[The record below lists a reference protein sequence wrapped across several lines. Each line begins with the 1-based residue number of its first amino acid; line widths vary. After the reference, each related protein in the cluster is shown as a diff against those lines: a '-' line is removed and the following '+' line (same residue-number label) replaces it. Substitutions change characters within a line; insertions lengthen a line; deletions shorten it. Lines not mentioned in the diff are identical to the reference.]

1 MKKIE
6 LFPYQNRYYSD
17 IRNALEKHS
26 GVLLCM
32 DTGMGKT
39 YVATKLI
46 QDSIESSPDIKI
58 LVLVRKKNSS
68 DPWERLFNNSSA
80 LVDDDGTP
88 FFFLYSKA
96 EGKKL
101 KSNKDSR
108 PDFSEF
114 KVILANYEI
123 VESNIEDFTGLEGDL
138 VIYDEIHDRTSK
150 EKAQDILR
158 KLTHLNI
165 KKQIGLTASPM
176 KNSMKELL
184 FLHSFILNNK
194 TIVDTYRQYEEW
206 VAEYKKEISTKRN
219 NISQKQSKIKFTEEQ
234 LQYFTYP
241 IKSNEVI
248 KNIVEY
254 QIELE
259 IAEKI
264 KKEFGTTIFYYSK
277 RDKDVPILPPLI
289 TRNIYLPLLT
299 AQSAEI
305 LLNIPEDKKYKLWD
319 NQSMMVETSPAAACS
334 ANKISLERKELGI
347 STKEIF
353 VRQLVKY
360 ITENTNDKIV
370 IFSQLTRILAYFLR
384 KLENFGC
391 ILIEGKTKDYLEQ
404 IEKFNKNPGKRVILV
419 SIEAYKE
426 GIDLRCANHVIFLDL
441 PYNPQVLLQAKDRC
455 HRTGQKKNVFVY
467 YLFYNS
473 PCTLSPDKIRTKYLK
488 FKNDIFEKYFG
499 IDSNGNKLPE
509 FIIENYTFEY
519 DEENEVGQNDD
530 MLTNYS
536 SLKTFL
542 NYFFKT
548 LEFSY
553 QYEKYNTSEKKENV
567 LDKYS
572 IYAIYSKFE
581 GSGKNNY
588 SLFQPIE
595 KEDNSKE
602 IVLEIDGESHP
613 LLKDR

>member
-46 QDSIESSPDIKI
+46 QDSIESAQNVKI
-58 LVLVRKKNSS
+58 LVLVRKKNLS
-68 DPWERLFNNSSA
+68 DPWERLFKDNSA
-80 LVDDDGTP
+80 LVDNNGSP
-88 FFFLYSKA
+88 LFFLYSKE

-108 PDFSEF
+108 PDFTDF

-123 VESNIEDFTGLEGDL
+123 VETNIEDFTGLKWDL
-138 VIYDEIHDRTSK
+138 AIYDEIHDRTSK
-150 EKAQDILR
+150 EKSQDILR
-158 KLTHLNI
+158 KLTRLNI

-194 TIVDTYRQYEEW
+194 TIVDTYRKYEKW
-206 VAEYKKEISTKRN
+206 VAEYQTGTN
-219 NISQKQSKIKFTEEQ
+219 NISQKQSKIKLTDEQ

-248 KNIVEY
+248 KNIWEY
-254 QIELE
+254 DIEIK
-259 IAEKI
+259 IAEI
-264 KKEFGTTIFYYSK
+264 IRKEFGTTIFYYSK
-277 RDKDVPILPPLI
+277 RDKDVPNLPPLI

-305 LLNIPEDKKYKLWD
+305 LLNVPKDKKYKLWD
-319 NQSMMVETSPAAACS
+319 NQSMMVETSPAAAYS
-334 ANKISLERKELGI
+334 ANKIILERKELGI

-353 VRQLVKY
+353 VKHLVKY
-360 ITENTNDKIV
+360 ITETTNDKIV

-384 KLENFGC
+384 KLEKFGC

-404 IEKFNKNPGKRVILV
+404 IEKFNKTPEKRVILV

-473 PCTLSPDKIRTKYLK
+473 SDTFSPDRIRTNYLN
-488 FKNDIFEKYFG
+488 FKNNIFEKYFG
-499 IDSNGNKLPE
+499 VDSDGNKLPD
-509 FIIENYTFEY
+509 FIIENYIFEY
-519 DEENEVGQNDD
+519 EEENEIGQIDD
-530 MLTNYS
+530 MLNNYS
-536 SLKTFL
+536 VLKNFL

-548 LEFSY
+548 LQFTF
-553 QYEKYNTSEKKENV
+553 QYEKYNTSDKKENV
-567 LDKYS
+567 LDKYG
-572 IYAIYSKFE
+572 IYARYSKIE
-581 GSGKNNY
+581 GSGENDY
-588 SLFQPIE
+588 SQEEIIQPL
-595 KEDNSKE
+595 KKDNSKE
-602 IVLEIDGESHP
+602 IILEIE
-613 LLKDR
+613 

>member
-46 QDSIESSPDIKI
+46 QDSIESAQNVKI
-58 LVLVRKKNSS
+58 LVLVRKKNLS
-68 DPWERLFNNSSA
+68 DPWEQLFKENSA
-80 LVDDDGTP
+80 LVDNNGAP
-88 FFFLYSKA
+88 LFFLYSKE

-108 PDFSEF
+108 PDFTDF

-123 VESNIEDFTGLEGDL
+123 VESNIEDFTGLKWDL
-138 VIYDEIHDRTSK
+138 AIYDEIHDRTSK
-150 EKAQDILR
+150 EKSQDILR

-194 TIVDTYRQYEEW
+194 TIVDTYRQYEKW
-206 VAEYKKEISTKRN
+206 VAEYQTGTN
-219 NISQKQSKIKFTEEQ
+219 NISQKQSKIKLTDEQ

-248 KNIVEY
+248 KNIWEY
-254 QIELE
+254 DIEIK
-259 IAEKI
+259 IAEI
-264 KKEFGTTIFYYSK
+264 IRKEFGTTIFYYSK
-277 RDKDVPILPPLI
+277 RDKDVPNLPPLI

-305 LLNIPEDKKYKLWD
+305 LLNVPKDKKYKLWD
-319 NQSMMVETSPAAACS
+319 NQSMMVETSPAAAYS
-334 ANKISLERKELGI
+334 ANKIILERKELGI

-353 VRQLVKY
+353 VKQLVKY
-360 ITENTNDKIV
+360 ITETTNDKIV

-384 KLENFGC
+384 KLEKFGC

-404 IEKFNKNPGKRVILV
+404 IEKFNKTPEKRVILV

-473 PCTLSPDKIRTKYLK
+473 SDTFSPDRIRTNYLN
-488 FKNDIFEKYFG
+488 FKNNIFEKYFG
-499 IDSNGNKLPE
+499 VDSDGNKLPD
-509 FIIENYTFEY
+509 FIIENYIFEY
-519 DEENEVGQNDD
+519 EEENEIGQIDD
-530 MLTNYS
+530 MLNNYS
-536 SLKTFL
+536 VLKNFL

-548 LEFSY
+548 LQFTF
-553 QYEKYNTSEKKENV
+553 QYEKYNTSDKKENV
-567 LDKYS
+567 LDKYG
-572 IYAIYSKFE
+572 IYARYSKIE
-581 GSGKNNY
+581 GSGENDY
-588 SLFQPIE
+588 SQEEIIQPL
-595 KEDNSKE
+595 KKDNSKE
-602 IVLEIDGESHP
+602 IILEIE
-613 LLKDR
+613 

>member
-46 QDSIESSPDIKI
+46 QDSIESAQNVKI
-58 LVLVRKKNSS
+58 LVLVRKKNLS
-68 DPWERLFNNSSA
+68 DPWERLFKENSA
-80 LVDDDGTP
+80 LVDNNGSP
-88 FFFLYSKA
+88 LFFLYSKE

-108 PDFSEF
+108 PDFTDF

-123 VESNIEDFTGLEGDL
+123 VTSNIEDFTGLKWDL
-138 VIYDEIHDRTSK
+138 AIYDEIHDRTSK
-150 EKAQDILR
+150 EKSQDILR

-194 TIVDTYRQYEEW
+194 TIVDTYRQYEKW
-206 VAEYKKEISTKRN
+206 VAEYQTGTN
-219 NISQKQSKIKFTEEQ
+219 NISQKQSKIKLTDEQ
-234 LQYFTYP
+234 LQYFKYP

-248 KNIVEY
+248 KNIWEY
-254 QIELE
+254 DIEIK
-259 IAEKI
+259 IAEII

-277 RDKDVPILPPLI
+277 RDKDVPNLPPLI

-305 LLNIPEDKKYKLWD
+305 LLNVPKDKKYKLWD
-319 NQSMMVETSPAAACS
+319 NQSMMVETSPAAAYS
-334 ANKISLERKELGI
+334 ANKIILERKELGI

-353 VRQLVKY
+353 VKQLVKY
-360 ITENTNDKIV
+360 ITETTNDKIV

-384 KLENFGC
+384 KLEKFGC
-391 ILIEGKTKDYLEQ
+391 ILIEGKTKDFLEQ
-404 IEKFNKNPGKRVILV
+404 IEKFNKTPEKRVILV

-473 PCTLSPDKIRTKYLK
+473 SDTFSPDRIRTNYLN
-488 FKNDIFEKYFG
+488 FKNNIFEKYFG
-499 IDSNGNKLPE
+499 VDSDGNKLPD
-509 FIIENYTFEY
+509 FIIENYIFEY
-519 DEENEVGQNDD
+519 EEENEIGQIDD
-530 MLTNYS
+530 MLNNYS
-536 SLKTFL
+536 VLKNFL

-548 LEFSY
+548 LQFTF
-553 QYEKYNTSEKKENV
+553 QYEKYNTSDKKENV
-567 LDKYS
+567 LDKYG
-572 IYAIYSKFE
+572 IYARYSKIE
-581 GSGKNNY
+581 GSGENDY
-588 SLFQPIE
+588 SQEEIIQPL
-595 KEDNSKE
+595 KKDNSKE
-602 IVLEIDGESHP
+602 IILEIE
-613 LLKDR
+613 

>member
-46 QDSIESSPDIKI
+46 QDSIESAQNVKI
-58 LVLVRKKNSS
+58 LVLVRKKNLS
-68 DPWERLFNNSSA
+68 DPWERLFKENSA
-80 LVDDDGTP
+80 LVDNNGSP
-88 FFFLYSKA
+88 LFFLYSKE

-108 PDFSEF
+108 PDFTDF

-123 VESNIEDFTGLEGDL
+123 VTSNIEDFTGLKWDL
-138 VIYDEIHDRTSK
+138 AIYDEIHDRTSK
-150 EKAQDILR
+150 EKSQDILR

-194 TIVDTYRQYEEW
+194 TIVDTYRQYEKW
-206 VAEYKKEISTKRN
+206 VAEYQTGTN
-219 NISQKQSKIKFTEEQ
+219 NISQKQSKIKLTDEQ
-234 LQYFTYP
+234 LQYFKYP

-248 KNIVEY
+248 KNIWEY
-254 QIELE
+254 DIEIK
-259 IAEKI
+259 IAEII

-277 RDKDVPILPPLI
+277 RDKDVPNLPPLI

-305 LLNIPEDKKYKLWD
+305 LLNVPKDKKYKLWD
-319 NQSMMVETSPAAACS
+319 NQSMMVETSPAAAYS
-334 ANKISLERKELGI
+334 ANKIILERKELGI

-353 VRQLVKY
+353 VKQLVKY
-360 ITENTNDKIV
+360 ITETTNDKIV

-384 KLENFGC
+384 KLEKFGC
-391 ILIEGKTKDYLEQ
+391 ILIEGKTKDFLEQ
-404 IEKFNKNPGKRVILV
+404 IEKFNKTPEKRVILV

-473 PCTLSPDKIRTKYLK
+473 SDTFSPDRIRTNYLN
-488 FKNDIFEKYFG
+488 FKNNIFEKYFG
-499 IDSNGNKLPE
+499 VDSDGNKLPD
-509 FIIENYTFEY
+509 FIIENYIFEY
-519 DEENEVGQNDD
+519 EEENEIGQIDD
-530 MLTNYS
+530 MLNNYS
-536 SLKTFL
+536 VLKNFL

-548 LEFSY
+548 LQFTF
-553 QYEKYNTSEKKENV
+553 QYEKYNTSDKKENV
-567 LDKYS
+567 LDKYG
-572 IYAIYSKFE
+572 IYARYSKIE
-581 GSGKNNY
+581 GSGENDY
-588 SLFQPIE
+588 SQEEIIQPL
-595 KEDNSKE
+595 KKDNSKE
-602 IVLEIDGESHP
+602 IILEI
-613 LLKDR
+613 K